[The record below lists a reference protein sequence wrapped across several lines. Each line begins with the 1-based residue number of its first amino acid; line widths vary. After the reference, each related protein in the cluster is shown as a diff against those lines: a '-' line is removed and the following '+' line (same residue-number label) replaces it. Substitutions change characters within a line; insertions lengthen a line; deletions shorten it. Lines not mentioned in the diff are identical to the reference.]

1 MIKITV
7 KSTDDGQITCA
18 FRIRKADVE
27 TATHEMLAAVE
38 GIRDAV
44 KDVVPE
50 EIQEAVLTRFGAA
63 LLELDVS
70 GWLDD
75 EEEKASNPSHDDE
88 EEEEA

>member
-1 MIKITV
+1 MLKITV
-7 KSTDDGQITCA
+7 KEMNDGRIDC
-18 FRIRKADVE
+18 RIEIRKSDVE

-63 LLELDVS
+63 LLGLDLS
-70 GWLDD
+70 DWLDD
-75 EEEKASNPSHDDE
+75 EEEKASNPSHDE
-88 EEEEA
+88 EEEE